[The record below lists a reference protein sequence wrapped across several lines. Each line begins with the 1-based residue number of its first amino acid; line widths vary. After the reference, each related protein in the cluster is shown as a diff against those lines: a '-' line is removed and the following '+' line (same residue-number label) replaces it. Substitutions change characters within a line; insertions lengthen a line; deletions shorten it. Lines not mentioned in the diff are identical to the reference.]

1 MISFSYPK
9 NENKSFPIIKKW
21 KWQTITHIYENF
33 HYQLFNSKC
42 TSYSNNYIWITIIYL
57 IYICHAFFSLHLTSW
72 TMSLTCQGYPRSGG
86 GGGYRRPR
94 GTRGGG
100 GHRCCGCRGDRWG
113 LLGRGGGPADR
124 CRTWITALVFEKKK
138 KSHATFY

>member
-1 MISFSYPK
+1 MKMTNYHTYIWKFSL
-9 NENKSFPIIKKW
+9 S
-21 KWQTITHIYENF
+21 T
-33 HYQLFNSKC
+33 LNSKC

-100 GHRCCGCRGDRWG
+100 GHGCRGDRWG
-113 LLGRGGGPADR
+113 LLGRGGGPADW

-138 KSHATFY
+138 SHATFNDFSSNCISKFGHSLLKNNFCS